1 MLDCTNSLREYLII
15 RLLLKTGIRVSEL
28 ISLEVCCVDFEQKMM
43 TIFGKGKN
51 GEEHQLIE
59 NH

>member
-1 MLDCTNSLREYLII
+1 MLDCTNSLRDYLII
-15 RLLLKTGIRVSEL
+15 RLLWKTVIRVSEL
-28 ISLEVCCVDFEQKMM
+28 ISLEVYCVDFEEKMI
-43 TIFGKGKN
+43 TIFDKGKN